1 MNPHAPRWRLGH
13 CRSRGTS
20 DFRTGHVLGALGW
33 TTGATTDRRTHLI
46 GRLEMVSHCVSSI
59 HSRRRERMSAHL
71 QKHEGAGVAER
82 QLDSVIVAC
91 TPLSLPTSVS
101 IGDAWTSRRA
111 PPSGICTY
119 CDDGGHSSWGHI
131 ISNPPRRHDAA
142 CTCISPPGPMLVST
156 AASRLWPAGGRRGW
170 RAPTLAEIRT
180 QHGRHADGRGG
191 GGMCKQIGPQLD
203 FRGSVELDHRLGST
217 PDRRR
222 IHYLASDRFTSYA
235 VDCCPGSSHA
245 LRGDALGDVGGASHL
260 LAQQGAMRAR

>member
-1 MNPHAPRWRLGH
+1 MDIELPGCAGCVALDDMLD
-13 CRSRGTS
+13 GT
-20 DFRTGHVLGALGW
+20 
-33 TTGATTDRRTHLI
+33 ATL
-46 GRLEMVSHCVSSI
+46 
-59 HSRRRERMSAHL
+59 
-71 QKHEGAGVAER
+71 VAK
-82 QLDSVIVAC
+82 
-91 TPLSLPTSVS
+91 
-101 IGDAWTSRRA
+101 
-111 PPSGICTY
+111 PSGPGPPQGES
-119 CDDGGHSSWGHI
+119 DVQE

-156 AASRLWPAGGRRGW
+156 VASRLWPAGGRRGW

-260 LAQQGAMRAR
+260 LAQQGAMRASREERATSSAGASASLSRHLMDIELPGCAGCVALDDMLDGTATLVAKPSGPGPPQGESDVQEPASINASRPGARV